1 MKEISLEHEFGFL
14 DDPAY
19 EAFFFFFLSTYSK
32 EWLFFN

>member
-19 EAFFFFFLSTYSK
+19 EAFFFFFSVHVFQRMAIL
-32 EWLFFN
+32 